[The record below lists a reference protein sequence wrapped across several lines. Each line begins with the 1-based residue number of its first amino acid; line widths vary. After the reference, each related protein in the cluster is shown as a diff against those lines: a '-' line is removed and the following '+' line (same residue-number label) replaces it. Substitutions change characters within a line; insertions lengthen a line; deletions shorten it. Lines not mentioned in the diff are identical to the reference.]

1 MLHHLEIWV
10 DDLAASTAS
19 LGWLLSRIGYQIQS
33 QWANGISYEFGDH
46 YIVLESGPDVL
57 HQRHERRSP
66 GLNHFAFSLP
76 NAEDV
81 EAVVAESM
89 QHGFTLMFADKH
101 PYAGG
106 PDHYAAYLEDN
117 AGFEVELVAV
127 DSSTPHVKQQ
137 G

>member
-33 QWANGISYEFGDH
+33 QWGNGISYEFGDH

-81 EAVVAESM
+81 EAVVAESI

-106 PDHYAAYLEDN
+106 PHHYAAYLEDN

-127 DSSTPHVKQQ
+127 DSSTPHAKQQ

>member
-19 LGWLLSRIGYQIQS
+19 LGWLLNRIGYQKQS
-33 QWANGISYEFGDH
+33 QWANGISYEFGGH

-57 HQRHERRSP
+57 HQRHERRLP
-66 GLNHFAFSLP
+66 GLNHLAFSLP
-76 NAEDV
+76 DIKGV
-81 EAVVAESM
+81 EAVVAESI

-106 PDHYAAYLEDN
+106 PDHYAAYLEDE

-127 DSSTPHVKQQ
+127 DFSTPNEKQQ